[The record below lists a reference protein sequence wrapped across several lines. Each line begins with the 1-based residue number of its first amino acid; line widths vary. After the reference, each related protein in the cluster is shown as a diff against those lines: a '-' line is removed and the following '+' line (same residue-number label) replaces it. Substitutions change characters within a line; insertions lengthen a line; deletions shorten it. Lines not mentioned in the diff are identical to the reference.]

1 MNYEKF
7 IKENEAKEKEAK
19 KFTAVFEFKSDVTY
33 TSPKYELALVKENKD
48 LESKRAAWHK
58 NLTKDIYISEAL
70 NVLSELKLSKKTT
83 VLKN

>member
-1 MNYEKF
+1 MKL
-7 IKENEAKEKEAK
+7 KKTKRK
-19 KFTAVFEFKSDVTY
+19 KFTSVFEFKSDVTF

-70 NVLSELKLSKKTT
+70 NVLSELKLSKKTAI
-83 VLKN
+83 VKN

>member
-1 MNYEKF
+1 MKSPTLEVV
-7 IKENEAKEKEAK
+7 
-19 KFTAVFEFKSDVTY
+19 TMSVFEFKSDVTY

-83 VLKN
+83 ILKN